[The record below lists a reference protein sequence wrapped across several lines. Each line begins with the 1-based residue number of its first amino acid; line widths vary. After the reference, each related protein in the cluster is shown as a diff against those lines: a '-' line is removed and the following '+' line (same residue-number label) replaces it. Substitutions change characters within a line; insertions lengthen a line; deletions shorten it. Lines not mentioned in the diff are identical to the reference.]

1 MSRLSDLRSLI
12 GDPRQLASVRRVEYL
27 DGPERGL
34 EALDLR
40 AGPLAMTLLA
50 GRALEIGQVHWRGMP
65 LGWISPAVHT
75 HPAHLDVEGD
85 EGTGFE
91 RGFSGFMN
99 TGGLRHIGQPH
110 GGHPLHGTLAYQPA
124 RILTAR
130 EDASTGAL
138 LVEAEMHQFHLNR
151 ENLHLLR
158 RIEVAFDG
166 SEIKLTDVVTNQGT
180 APIAPKLLYHVNFGY
195 PAVTD
200 RSRLLLNGEVL
211 VDRPAMPDFGPPAS
225 SYRFDAGP
233 GPVATARLETG
244 AFAAEIDF
252 ATDTL
257 PVLQIWRQFAPR
269 YGVFSV
275 EPITGASLDPHPEL
289 QPMESRSYHLAWRFS
304 GDLTIG

>member
-1 MSRLSDLRSLI
+1 MSTLPDLRSLI
-12 GDPRQLASVRRVEYL
+12 GDPRQLAYVRRVEYL

-75 HPAHLDVEGD
+75 HPAHIDVEGD
-85 EGTGFE
+85 DGTGFE
-91 RGFSGFMN
+91 RAFSGFMN
-99 TGGLRHIGQPH
+99 TGGLMHIGQPFD
-110 GGHPLHGTLAYQPA
+110 GHPLHGRLAFAPA

-130 EDASTGAL
+130 EDPASGAL
-138 LVEAEMHQFHLNR
+138 LVEAEIRQFHLNR
-151 ENLHLLR
+151 ENLRMVR

-166 SEIKLTDVVTNQGT
+166 SEIKLTDIVTNEGT
-180 APIAPKLLYHVNFGY
+180 RPVAPKLLYHVNFGY
-195 PAVTD
+195 PAVTAQ
-200 RSRLLLNGEVL
+200 SRLLLNGTL
-211 VDRPAMPDFGPPAS
+211 IIDSPAMPDLGPPVDS
-225 SYRFDAGP
+225 QRFQAGP

-244 AFAAEIDF
+244 SFAAEIDF

-257 PVLQIWRQFAPR
+257 PVLQTWRQFAPR

-275 EPITGASLDPHPEL
+275 EPITGASRDPHPEL
-289 QPMESRSYHLAWRFS
+289 QPLESRSYHLAWRFS
-304 GDLTIG
+304 GDLSIS